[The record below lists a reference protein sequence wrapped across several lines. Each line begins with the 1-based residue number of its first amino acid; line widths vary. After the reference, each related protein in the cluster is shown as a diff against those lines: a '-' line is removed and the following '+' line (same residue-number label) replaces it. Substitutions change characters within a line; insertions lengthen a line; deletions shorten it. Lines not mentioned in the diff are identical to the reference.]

1 METYNLVGAISG
13 KLSDRLAIGG
23 RFDFTA
29 ANYAKFKDLRHQNKL
44 MDMDVSVGLMYNL
57 SNSIRLGG
65 NYYYKRSTEGLYF
78 KSYGTTDKVF
88 KSLISYGAFFGKV
101 ETFGE
106 NGYTKET
113 EEKPL
118 FDQYHGGALQLE
130 WNISPNLSWYN
141 QVSYKSRSGYY
152 GKKSPYTIVYS
163 NHDAKIYDYNTSFTF
178 RNNKNIHTLQLGL
191 SYDKLNNRENIYRNE
206 NESGGSSDI
215 AYYGELDVAEKK
227 RSGIS
232 VLYTANLGV
241 ENDMPRWTI
250 RGDVRYDKRDITAT
264 VYPYYR
270 VQNLSIYDFC
280 VNVERNFVKR
290 NDMYSLSVGAD
301 YHFGNGDKYSDKTYV
316 TPSEVKHHLRL
327 LIVI

>member
-1 METYNLVGAISG
+1 VEQTEPWLQSENVAGLNNISAGKLSYGELYFGKQNGGLRNYYQSSDSYNWGAKAESIYRLNDNVMLYGKVGYDNFTGKGMNGSTFINPENTPFDIVEYTEENSGKKNMETYNLVGAVSG

-88 KSLISYGAFFGKV
+88 KSLISYGGFFGKV

-130 WNISPNLSWYN
+130 WNISPSLSWYN

-163 NHDAKIYDYNTSFTF
+163 NHDAKIYDYNTTLTL

-206 NESGGSSDI
+206 
-215 AYYGELDVAEKK
+215 K
-227 RSGIS
+227 R
-232 VLYTANLGV
+232 
-241 ENDMPRWTI
+241 
-250 RGDVRYDKRDITAT
+250 KR
-264 VYPYYR
+264 R
-270 VQNLSIYDFC
+270 
-280 VNVERNFVKR
+280 K
-290 NDMYSLSVGAD
+290 
-301 YHFGNGDKYSDKTYV
+301 
-316 TPSEVKHHLRL
+316 
-327 LIVI
+327 